1 MTKPFLS
8 GMLRLA
14 FSAALASLCACGAG
28 EGAAGGGGPGSSGDA
43 KEGGSWLT
51 GDWKGNYKSK
61 DKETDD
67 VTALRETSAEAT
79 FKETETR
86 TGEFTIKLPALDK
99 VSVSGIYH
107 DFQGKSLLLEIKQ
120 SNLSTIGSPNSSTD
134 MDYDLVGDAL
144 ELHNERITI
153 RLVRGTGSGDEDVE
167 DGEDPNK
174 DKVVDDWLCRD
185 ANAFSWKIEIK
196 EATFAL
202 DVFDPTGSRESV
214 WMRGDVKITRG
225 QTDADAVLTVT
236 SSGQKDK
243 YKGLELRGNTHG
255 TNLMNLRRMVT
266 NADGSKS
273 FGETMQCNTI

>member
-14 FSAALASLCACGAG
+14 ISVALTSLCACGAG
-28 EGAAGGGGPGSSGDA
+28 EGAVGGGGPGSSGDA
-43 KEGGSWLT
+43 TEGGSWLT
-51 GDWKGNYKSK
+51 GDWKGNYKAK
-61 DKETDD
+61 AKETDD
-67 VTALRETSAEAT
+67 ATALRETSAEAT

-99 VSVSGIYH
+99 VAVSGIYH
-107 DFQGKSLLLEIKQ
+107 DFQGKSLLLDIKE

-153 RLVRGTGSGDEDVE
+153 RLVRGTGPSDGGGK

-174 DKVVDDWLCRD
+174 DMVVDDWLCRD
-185 ANAFSWKIEIK
+185 ANEFSWKIEIS
-196 EATFAL
+196 EAAFSL
-202 DVFDPTGSRESV
+202 DVFDPTGARESV
-214 WMRGDVKITRG
+214 WMKGDVKITRG

-243 YKGLELRGNTHG
+243 YKGLELRGNTLG
-255 TNLMNLRRMVT
+255 TNMMNLRRMVT
-266 NADGSKS
+266 AADGSKS
-273 FGETMQCNTI
+273 IGETMQCNTI